1 MHAHT
6 CVCACAQ
13 TCLSELG
20 GALLLLPSS
29 LSSSSPSSCCPTCS
43 SGPCDPAL
51 SCPGLSCPVLWLA
64 WKFPGIPRLKGLWEC
79 PPCLE
84 GYVCIILQMP
94 KGVLDKPPQT
104 PPPIT
109 WAELKGF
116 RLPLAF
122 TGPQTG
128 AQRKPLGHRGL
139 LAGWLAGW
147 ALPVA
152 GWLPGWLWLAGLSW
166 LAGWPAG
173 WALAGSLWL
182 AGLWPTK
189 NKKITVT
196 TIVNTKNMFV
206 N

>member
-1 MHAHT
+1 MCENLCILFLYMYNIYIYTLSMCMHAHT

-64 WKFPGIPRLKGLWEC
+64 WKFPGIPRIKGLWEC

-116 RLPLAF
+116 RLPLVF

-147 ALPVA
+147 KLE
-152 GWLPGWLWLAGLSW
+152 L
-166 LAGWPAG
+166 
-173 WALAGSLWL
+173 
-182 AGLWPTK
+182 
-189 NKKITVT
+189 
-196 TIVNTKNMFV
+196 
-206 N
+206 